1 MSGSTG
7 DGRIP
12 PKPERKKATTKAVT
26 AVKRPKSSEVPSVE
40 ESVTVSKSST
50 PSSTAD
56 VRHPFGVRR
65 LDDLLDGGLK
75 STTFTL
81 LYGPA
86 FLGKEQLSHLMISS
100 ALERGVPAIIIH
112 TDATHDDMQEKLSPL
127 LPNIAEHA
135 KAGLLQYVDCYS
147 RSIDVDESTQPNV
160 HYVDGPMDLNGIS
173 LAVNEAQRRL
183 QADHDH
189 HILIINS
196 LSTIIAYS
204 DARTA
209 FRFLQVMLGKDRR
222 VGGTSLVMM
231 DQGMHA
237 EDEVQMMRH
246 LMSGSIDVRD
256 HNGKFQLKVQG
267 ITTQETLNWIDYRY
281 QQGKFEVTG
290 SFAPGRIR

>member
-12 PKPERKKATTKAVT
+12 PKPAGKKTTTKAVN

-40 ESVTVSKSST
+40 ESVTISKSST
-50 PSSTAD
+50 PSSTD
-56 VRHPFGVRR
+56 DLRHPFGVRR
-65 LDDLLDGGLK
+65 LDDLLGGGLK

-86 FLGKEQLSHLMISS
+86 FLGKEQLSYLMIAS
-100 ALERGVPAIIIH
+100 ALEHGVPAIIIH
-112 TDATHDDMQEKLSPL
+112 TDATHQDVQEKLGVL
-127 LPNIAEHA
+127 APNIADHA

-147 RSIDVDESTQPNV
+147 RSIDVDDSTLPNV

-189 HILIINS
+189 HVLAINS
-196 LSTIIAYS
+196 LSTVIAYS

-209 FRFLQVMLGKDRR
+209 FRFLQVLLGKDRR
-222 VGGTSLVMM
+222 VGGTSLILM

-237 EDEVQMMRH
+237 DDEVQMIRH
-246 LMSGSIDVRD
+246 LMNGSIDVRD

-267 ITTQETLNWIDYRY
+267 ITTQESLNWIDYRY
-281 QQGKFEVTG
+281 QQGRFEVTG